1 MLDNSGVKSSR
12 LLDKTAVILSG
23 LCLIHCLALPLVL
36 AALPFLT
43 ELSSGHLHVQML
55 LVVVPVSVF
64 AFAIGYRRHRSL
76 RILAFG
82 TLGLAVLAIGGTFVH
97 SHYGIAADRTLT
109 VAGSLIL
116 AATHFYNSRLSRHHR

>member
-1 MLDNSGVKSSR
+1 
-12 LLDKTAVILSG
+12 
-23 LCLIHCLALPLVL
+23 
-36 AALPFLT
+36 
-43 ELSSGHLHVQML
+43 
-55 LVVVPVSVF
+55 VF
-64 AFAIGYRRHRSL
+64 AFAIGYRRHRSFC
-76 RILAFG
+76 ILAFG